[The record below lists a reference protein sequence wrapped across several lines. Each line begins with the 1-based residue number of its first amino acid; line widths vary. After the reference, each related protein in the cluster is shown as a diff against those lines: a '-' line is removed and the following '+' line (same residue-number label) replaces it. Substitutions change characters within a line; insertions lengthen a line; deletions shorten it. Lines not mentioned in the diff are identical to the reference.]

1 MTSQVVYGQVLIDA
15 DFGVPT
21 LLPPVDNGLLPTDL
35 HACNGSPVSQTPSV
49 AAALDHDPNAE
60 RRKRRRTDTNSAD
73 ISADDI
79 TTTPNNFDESAGGE
93 IAAPPVQTQGS
104 CISTQVPAPS
114 EQGQQQ
120 QPLAINATPT
130 PGESDQ
136 KKQKVIKLNSNGKLL
151 SSPVADRF
159 TDKSKMKGNKR
170 GKTGLKHT
178 ESPKSKLVVIK
189 YINKE
194 GLSESLGQQISEII
208 NGQRK
213 HVASS
218 RAPPPPAN
226 FVSKP
231 APKQPAK
238 PTHPFFMKK
247 PPHKTDISSQQI
259 QCQNPITTPSE
270 DGSAIMT
277 ERPPSRPISMPLL
290 SFKHAFS
297 KVPEPMHPLWP
308 PLGLTHVRDLSN
320 LSDQLCSQDDG
331 NSYETDRRKS
341 KTPAVQVNDENSVL
355 SSIMR
360 STRVANSVLRLP
372 SKQIISGRALQAEM
386 VKRLTAQPGASDS
399 DMVSSHG
406 PFHPAISKLYASLPT
421 ATAAFDRGEYEAQA
435 WTQKYAPASAQ
446 QVLCATKEALMLRDW
461 LKHLIVSSVE
471 TGSSSKEND
480 KAKRKEENRRKRR
493 KKSDKLE
500 GFIVSSDDEASE
512 MGEISG
518 SDDELA
524 GDVTVSSKRTVIRT
538 GDLTLNLKSNEQGRM
553 TNAILLSGP
562 PGCGKT
568 ASVYA
573 VAKEMD
579 FEVFEINAGHR
590 RSAKDILDRI
600 GDMTRNHLVHNTHDN
615 GSPMGSRAST
625 ADPETGGLEI
635 GKQNKLMG
643 FFKPNSATTTG
654 NKPKAIAPTKGVD
667 MKQGRTQKQS
677 LILLEEADVLFEE
690 DKQFWS
696 GVLTL
701 IKQSKRPI
709 IITCNDENLVPL
721 NDMSFHA
728 ILRYRAPSQKLAVN
742 YLLLV
747 AANEGHLLKRTVV
760 EKLYQSTGNDL
771 RRSITELNYWC
782 QMAVGS
788 EKSGIDWII
797 DRWPQGRDLDS
808 NGDKLRVLSENTYDD
823 CMGWFSRDVLTST
836 GLTTEAELRQEALH
850 WWQLSL
856 QEADSMED
864 MQHQPFPETS
874 PSASKLEIL
883 ECLRFQSDYMESRS
897 VLDLFAATSSL
908 DTGKVSLTSIFVSLH
923 ETNFHRTQLTRLY
936 LQCPKSK
943 NSIMP
948 KATGYY
954 KPTISPIIQ
963 R

>member
-1 MTSQVVYGQVLIDA
+1 MISQVAYRQVLINA

-21 LLPPVDNGLLPTDL
+21 ILPPVDNGLPPTDL
-35 HACNGSPVSQTPSV
+35 HECNGSPVSQTPSV

-60 RRKRRRTDTNSAD
+60 RRKRRRTDTNSAA
-73 ISADDI
+73 ADDI
-79 TTTPNNFDESAGGE
+79 ITTPNNVHNSAE
-93 IAAPPVQTQGS
+93 TEVAAPPVQTQGN
-104 CISTQVPAPS
+104 CISVQVLAPS
-114 EQGQQQ
+114 EQGQHQ
-120 QPLAINATPT
+120 QPLASNTNPT
-130 PGESDQ
+130 PSESNQ
-136 KKQKVIKLNSNGKLL
+136 KKQKVIKLNANGRLL

-170 GKTGLKHT
+170 GKTGPKNT
-178 ESPKSKLVVIK
+178 ENPKSKLVVIK

-194 GLSESLGQQISEII
+194 GVSESLGQQISEII

-218 RAPPPPAN
+218 RAPPPAN
-226 FVSKP
+226 SVSKP
-231 APKQPAK
+231 TPKQPAK

-247 PPHKTDISSQQI
+247 PLHKTDISSEQLP
-259 QCQNPITTPSE
+259 CQNPITTPSE
-270 DGSAIMT
+270 DGSTSIT
-277 ERPPSRPISMPLL
+277 ERPPSRPMSKPLL

-308 PLGLTHVRDLSN
+308 PLGLTHVRELSGE
-320 LSDQLCSQDDG
+320 LDSQDDG
-331 NSYETDRRKS
+331 TSFETDRRKS
-341 KTPAVQVNDENSVL
+341 KSPAVQVNDEDSVL
-355 SSIMR
+355 SSMIH
-360 STRVANSVLRLP
+360 STRVVDPVLRHP
-372 SKQIISGRALQAEM
+372 SKHIISGPALQAEIA
-386 VKRLTAQPGASDS
+386 KRLTTQHDASNPN
-399 DMVSSHG
+399 MVPSHG
-406 PFHPAISKLYASLPT
+406 PSHPAITKLYASLPT
-421 ATAAFDRGEYEAQA
+421 ATAAFDRGDYETRA
-435 WTQKYAPASAQ
+435 WAQKYAPTSAQ

-461 LKHLIVSSVE
+461 LKHLIVLSVE
-471 TGSSSKEND
+471 TSNSSKGNE
-480 KAKRKEENRRKRR
+480 KAKRKEENKRKRR

-538 GDLTLNLKSNEQGRM
+538 GDLTFNLRSNERGRM

-600 GDMTRNHLVHNTHDN
+600 GDMTQNHLVHNVHGN
-615 GSPMGSRAST
+615 GSPMGSQAST
-625 ADPETGGLEI
+625 TDPDAGGLED

-643 FFKPNSATTTG
+643 FFKPNSTTATS
-654 NKPKAIAPTKGVD
+654 KSSKAQAPAKEVD
-667 MKQGRTQKQS
+667 MKQSRNQKQS
-677 LILLEEADVLFEE
+677 LILLEEADILFEE

-701 IKQSKRPI
+701 INQSKRPI

-721 NDMSFHA
+721 DDISFHA
-728 ILRYRAPSQKLAVN
+728 ILRYKAPSLELAVD

-747 AANEGHLLKRTVV
+747 AANEGHILKRTVV
-760 EKLYQSTGNDL
+760 EKLYLSTGNDL
-771 RRSITELNYWC
+771 RRSVTELNYWC

-823 CMGWFSRDVLTST
+823 CMGWFSRDVLTGT
-836 GLTTEAELRQEALH
+836 GLTTETELRQEALH

-864 MQHQPFPETS
+864 IQHQPLLETS
-874 PSASKLEIL
+874 PNASKLELL
-883 ECLRFQSDYMESRS
+883 ESLRFQSDYMESRS

-908 DTGKVSLTSIFVSLH
+908 DTGMVSSTSIFLSLY
-923 ETNFHRTQLTRLY
+923 EINSHRTQLTHLY
-936 LQCPKSK
+936 FQYRKSRG
-943 NSIMP
+943 SIMP
-948 KATGYY
+948 KATDYY
-954 KPTISPIIQ
+954 KPIKSPIIQ